1 MHGLM
6 REGWLCQLSTLPIS
20 LVELAEKFD
29 LESIGEGVEIEEQAE
44 SLRQF
49 GCDYFQGYLYGKPAE
64 PVDVPEL
71 CGWIQ
76 IDDIR
81 HAAQDELLVH

>member
-49 GCDYFQGYLYGKPAE
+49 GCDYF
-64 PVDVPEL
+64 
-71 CGWIQ
+71 
-76 IDDIR
+76 
-81 HAAQDELLVH
+81 